1 MKKKIT
7 IISVILA
14 LLVLGSIT
22 GLYLY
27 NKNLTYNITIIEK
40 FWNESGKQY
49 HNKELKYN
57 IKLNDEIKVN
67 GGLGDEIIFKVIK
80 VDKNSITIKTSE
92 EMSQKIV
99 NLLSI
104 ETEFIIKMDEETK
117 LNRLVTD
124 MGISY
129 TLKLER

>member
-67 GGLGDEIIFKVIK
+67 GGLGDEIIFKLIK

>member
-1 MKKKIT
+1 MKKKI
-7 IISVILA
+7 IITSVTLA
-14 LLVLGSIT
+14 ILVLGSIT

-99 NLLSI
+99 NLLST
-104 ETEFIIKMDEETK
+104 ETEFIIKIDDETK

>member
-1 MKKKIT
+1 MKKKIS

-14 LLVLGSIT
+14 LLVIGSII

-27 NKNLTYNITIIEK
+27 NKNMTYNITIIEK
-40 FWNESGKQY
+40 FWGESGEQY

-67 GGLGDEIIFKVIK
+67 GGLGDEITFKIIK
-80 VDKNSITIKTSE
+80 VNKDHITIKTSE
-92 EMSQKIV
+92 EMSQIVV
-99 NLLSI
+99 NLLST
-104 ETEFIIKMDEETK
+104 ETEFIIKMGEETK

-129 TLKLER
+129 TIILER

>member
-1 MKKKIT
+1 MKKKII
-7 IISVILA
+7 IISVILGI
-14 LLVLGSIT
+14 LVLGSIT
-22 GLYLY
+22 GLYFY
-27 NKNLTYNITIIEK
+27 NRSINYKITIIEK
-40 FWNESGKQY
+40 FWGESGEQY

-57 IKLNDEIKVN
+57 IKLNDEIKVD

-92 EMSQKIV
+92 YLSQKIV
-99 NLLSI
+99 NLLST